1 MKKFFVLTVLFALPI
16 VAYLFFAS
24 GKNNFARLP
33 ILTEDVTEISG
44 LSTYDNDPVFLE
56 DHISVV
62 AFFGEK
68 IADLKG
74 NTFNLDKKILEKYY
88 AFDDFQFVIILPES
102 ARESAADFTKE
113 FEGITNAHE
122 WKFVFGSPE
131 EIRKV
136 FKSFNSPY
144 QLSKDSYSPFV
155 FIVDKSRNL
164 RGRDDDDEGSLYGY
178 DSRNI
183 AELTNKMNDDVKV
196 ILAEYRLA
204 LKKNNADRK
213 NN

>member
-33 ILTEDVTEISG
+33 VLTEEVSEISD
-44 LSTYDNDPVFLE
+44 LSSYDDEPVFLQ

-68 IADLKG
+68 IEDLKG

-88 AFDDFQFVIILPES
+88 GFNDFQFVIILPES
-102 ARESAADFTKE
+102 ARESAADFAKE

-131 EIRKV
+131 EIKAIFV
-136 FKSFNSPY
+136 SFNSPY
-144 QLSKDSYSPFV
+144 HLSTESYSPYV

-164 RGRDDDDEGSLYGY
+164 RGRDDDDEGNLFGY
-178 DSRNI
+178 DSRDI

-204 LKKNNADRK
+204 LKKNNADR
-213 NN
+213 NNN